1 MPSEERLLKRVDLH
15 MHTTHSDGTL
25 TPEELVKRA
34 KLRNVDCIALTD
46 HDTVSGIREAKEAGA
61 RLGVEVIAGV
71 EISVIFPPGT
81 MHILGYFVDTANET
95 LLNGLKLV
103 QDARLKR
110 NPMII
115 EKLNKLGIKIT
126 LDEVI
131 AESGGDQ
138 IGRPHFARVLIKKG
152 YAQDAQD
159 AFNKFLA
166 KGSPAYVDK
175 RNITSETAIRMI
187 HAAGGVASLAHPKQ
201 TKLKEAKDFEA
212 EIAKLA
218 DQGLNG
224 LEVFSS
230 CQSRDEAAYY
240 KQVADRF
247 GLITTGGSDFHGD
260 NRPNV
265 DLGWMGEGACLY
277 YDTIDSLRS
286 KTSSARK

>member
-1 MPSEERLLKRVDLH
+1 MLKRVDLH

-25 TPEELVKRA
+25 TPEQLVARA
-34 KLRNVDCIALTD
+34 KSRRVDCIALTD
-46 HDTVSGIREAKEAGA
+46 HDTVSGVREAKDAGTK
-61 RLGVEVIAGV
+61 LGVEVIAGV

-81 MHILGYFVDTANET
+81 MHILGYFIDTSNAD
-95 LLNGLKLV
+95 LLSGLKLV
-103 QDARLKR
+103 QDARAKR

-115 EKLNKLGIKIT
+115 EKLNSLGVKIT
-126 LDEVI
+126 LDEVV

-138 IGRPHFARVLIKKG
+138 IGRPHFARVLVKKG
-152 YAQDAQD
+152 YAQDSQD

-166 KGSPAYVDK
+166 KGASAYVDK

-201 TKLKEAKDFEA
+201 LKLKDEKEFEA
-212 EIAKLA
+212 EIEKLVG
-218 DQGLNG
+218 QGLDG

-230 CQSRDEAAYY
+230 CQSRDEAVFY
-240 KQVADRF
+240 KKIANRF
-247 GLITTGGSDFHGD
+247 NLVTTGGSDFHGD

-277 YDTIDSLRS
+277 YDTIDQLRL
-286 KTSSARK
+286 KTSTGKK